1 MHRDCSF
8 ALQLGTLGIQDYRL
22 VVLVETD
29 WVAVVAVRE
38 VERDW
43 ELVRDVE
50 RDWELGYDIAP
61 ATMTEPYQ
69 RVKGSQNKS

>member
-22 VVLVETD
+22 VAQVETD
-29 WVAVVAVRE
+29 WVAVRE

-61 ATMTEPYQ
+61 ATTTEPYQ